1 MFETERL
8 LVRRIDQGDA
18 GFMLAILTDPGFLAN
33 IGDRGVRT
41 IADAETY
48 IRDRVLASY
57 EAHGFGM
64 FRVSLKDGDEPVG
77 TAGLVR
83 RPGLDGPDLGFAFL
97 ASHVGRGY
105 AHEASVALI
114 DWAREASGID
124 TLLAITAPTNM
135 ASAALLVKLGF
146 VETGRITLPDHGG
159 ESRLFER
166 RSRHRHSREGGNP

>member
-8 LVRRIDQGDA
+8 RIRRIDESDA

-41 IADAETY
+41 IAEAETY

-57 EAHGFGM
+57 DAYGFGM
-64 FRVSLKDGDEPVG
+64 FRVSLKEGDEPVG
-77 TAGLVR
+77 TAGLVS
-83 RPGLDGPDLGFAFL
+83 RPGLAGPDLGFAFL
-97 ASHVGRGY
+97 VSHVGRGY
-105 AHEASVALI
+105 AYEASAALLT
-114 DWAREASGID
+114 WARETLGL
-124 TLLAITAPTNM
+124 TRLLAITAPENRI
-135 ASAALLVKLGF
+135 SGALLVKLGF

-166 RSRHRHSREGGNP
+166 C